1 MLPCF
6 TVVAIHQMKA
16 MTILYK
22 GEVDEQG
29 DSVLQDV
36 PDEVDV
42 EILEHEVDVA
52 VEELLQ
58 LC

>member
-1 MLPCF
+1 
-6 TVVAIHQMKA
+6 MKA

-52 VEELLQ
+52 VEELRQ

>member
-1 MLPCF
+1 
-6 TVVAIHQMKA
+6 MKA

-42 EILEHEVDVA
+42 EILEHEVRDNHTHKA
-52 VEELLQ
+52 HR
-58 LC
+58 LCDDERP